1 MSQTNVDSKKP
12 TISVVMFGT
21 EKENDRYI
29 VETNDNMSSEQITN
43 IEPIIQLDKNIL
55 SILSKDDILH
65 TDNGEI
71 KMKSV
76 AFKRIEEKRQ
86 ERHASNKI
94 QSDKSR

>member
-43 IEPIIQLDKNIL
+43 IEPIIQLNK

-71 KMKSV
+71 KMKSG

>member
-21 EKENDRYI
+21 EKEDDRYI
-29 VETNDNMSSEQITN
+29 VETNDNMSSKQITN
-43 IEPIIQLDKNIL
+43 IEPIIQLNK

-71 KMKSV
+71 KMKSG

>member
-29 VETNDNMSSEQITN
+29 VETNDNMSSKQITN
-43 IEPIIQLDKNIL
+43 IEPIIQLNK

-71 KMKSV
+71 KMKSG